1 MSEATTGTPA
11 AGKTSGK
18 KILGIPRMY
27 FIVGVIAVVGGV
39 AFFIY
44 RERKDAA
51 ASAASTAGTS
61 ETTSGTVGTACTD
74 AYGNPGTLDAN
85 GVCETVDESGSISAL
100 QTEIQGLE
108 SQPAPAAGA
117 TGPAGPAGP
126 AGTGTTGPAG
136 PAGTGTTGPAGP
148 AGMGAALPAPTNL
161 KAAPGTSS
169 VTLRWNTVAGGTNG
183 YHYQVL
189 SSSGANVHDASIGG
203 GGAGVS
209 GLKAKTAYKWRVAA
223 HQTATRGASPWVSG
237 PDFTTK

>member
-18 KILGIPRMY
+18 KILGIPRTY

-51 ASAASTAGTS
+51 ANAASTAGTS

-100 QTEIQGLE
+100 QTELE
-108 SQPAPAAGA
+108 SLEAAQ
-117 TGPAGPAGP
+117 
-126 AGTGTTGPAG
+126 AGTGTTTTTTGT
-136 PAGTGTTGPAGP
+136 GTGTTGATGATGAPRPPVSPKPRPPHSWTSAGRKSLARTCTTTRFFSP
-148 AGMGAALPAPTNL
+148 QAPNQSTMRRQPPPQC
-161 KAAPGTSS
+161 ACPG
-169 VTLRWNTVAGGTNG
+169 
-183 YHYQVL
+183 
-189 SSSGANVHDASIGG
+189 
-203 GGAGVS
+203 
-209 GLKAKTAYKWRVAA
+209 
-223 HQTATRGASPWVSG
+223 
-237 PDFTTK
+237 